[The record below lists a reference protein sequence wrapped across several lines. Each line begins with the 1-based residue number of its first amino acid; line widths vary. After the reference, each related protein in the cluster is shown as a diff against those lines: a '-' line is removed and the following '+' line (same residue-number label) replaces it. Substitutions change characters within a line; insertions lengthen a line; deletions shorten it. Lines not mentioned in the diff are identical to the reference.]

1 MFLTFLGNHRRQ
13 LLDHGITSW
22 PTRVISNDEQ
32 FTQSDLNRIADW
44 LNDAHDSGSIH
55 FSYWKRMESVKK
67 YMISKFKKGEQTCS
81 TSFNHFRKWLFL
93 VKN

>member
-1 MFLTFLGNHRRQ
+1 V
-13 LLDHGITSW
+13 DHGITSW
-22 PTRVISNDEQ
+22 PTRVISNDAQ
-32 FTQSDLNRIADW
+32 LTQSDLNRIADW

-55 FSYWKRMESVKK
+55 SSYWERVESVKK
-67 YMISKFKKGEQTCS
+67 YMIPKFKKGEQTCS